1 MNKISP
7 IAGTPD
13 DKVYADLI
21 GMEWSDL
28 TQTRQKPEIDFD
40 RLDRYRKGRIKEA
53 LKRHDCAFVMLTSPI
68 TLRYAVEYRNYA
80 LFQSHIPTT
89 YVFVPQ
95 EGPSVLQGAYGAD
108 HTADALRPGRP
119 LSYFDGGDE
128 LSGFAEA
135 LADDIVAYLDELGTD
150 NRRIALEYINPSVTL
165 ACQRRGLEV
174 IDGQLISEWARMIKS
189 EDELNCMR
197 WAVAVAEHGIHHME
211 QAIRPGVSELQL
223 WALLNYCNLAN
234 DGDWHDGRMLA
245 SGDRINPWLQEASPR
260 RLEAG
265 DLLGF
270 DTDMVGPYGYFA
282 DISRTMFCG
291 PGSPSKRQKEL
302 YRLAHAEVMHNMS
315 ILKAG
320 VTFEEFRSKAF
331 VQDEKYW
338 PQAYTCLV
346 HAVGMCDE
354 APQLKHSFRGPQPY
368 AGTFEEGMVICV
380 ESYVGEVGERDGVK
394 LEQQVLVTKEGC
406 EPMSTYPWDARLLD

>member
-1 MNKISP
+1 MS
-7 IAGTPD
+7 A
-13 DKVYADLI
+13 
-21 GMEWSDL
+21 
-28 TQTRQKPEIDFD
+28 
-40 RLDRYRKGRIKEA
+40 
-53 LKRHDCAFVMLTSPI
+53 
-68 TLRYAVEYRNYA
+68 
-80 LFQSHIPTT
+80 
-89 YVFVPQ
+89 
-95 EGPSVLQGAYGAD
+95 
-108 HTADALRPGRP
+108 
-119 LSYFDGGDE
+119 
-128 LSGFAEA
+128 SGF
-135 LADDIVAYLDELGTD
+135 
-150 NRRIALEYINPSVTL
+150 
-165 ACQRRGLEV
+165 EV

-197 WAVAVAEHGIHHME
+197 WAVAVAEHGIRHME

-354 APQLKHSFRGPQPY
+354 APSLNTTSVGHSRMRALLKK
-368 AGTFEEGMVICV
+368 A
-380 ESYVGEVGERDGVK
+380 
-394 LEQQVLVTKEGC
+394 
-406 EPMSTYPWDARLLD
+406 W

>member
-1 MNKISP
+1 MS
-7 IAGTPD
+7 ASGS
-13 DKVYADLI
+13 
-21 GMEWSDL
+21 GSD
-28 TQTRQKPEIDFD
+28 
-40 RLDRYRKGRIKEA
+40 
-53 LKRHDCAFVMLTSPI
+53 
-68 TLRYAVEYRNYA
+68 
-80 LFQSHIPTT
+80 
-89 YVFVPQ
+89 
-95 EGPSVLQGAYGAD
+95 
-108 HTADALRPGRP
+108 
-119 LSYFDGGDE
+119 
-128 LSGFAEA
+128 
-135 LADDIVAYLDELGTD
+135 
-150 NRRIALEYINPSVTL
+150 
-165 ACQRRGLEV
+165 
-174 IDGQLISEWARMIKS
+174 DGQLISEWARMIKS

-197 WAVAVAEHGIHHME
+197 WAVAVAEHGIRHME

-265 DLLGF
+265 DFMALIPTWLALWLLCRHQPHHVLRARLAKQ
-270 DTDMVGPYGYFA
+270 T
-282 DISRTMFCG
+282 SER
-291 PGSPSKRQKEL
+291 L

-315 ILKAG
+315 ILKL
-320 VTFEEFRSKAF
+320 VSRSKNSAA
-331 VQDEKYW
+331 K
-338 PQAYTCLV
+338 PLSKMKSTGQAYTCLV